1 MKYKNSLSILF
12 LLLVSLLVGACS
24 SDDDVQKAST
34 LSVTQNG
41 SVVDAITFQLS
52 EGNTMLGVSTD
63 ADWTVSVPDADTTW
77 LKITPHAGYGW
88 AVNDTAATNTK
99 AYVKVSVTSNDGAQ
113 RSSQLTFTA
122 GALTKVVTVTQKGV
136 ELDPGDTFQSSY
148 DFVKSIKFGYNLGN
162 TLDSDPDVNTS
173 SWIDFTKGTSAW
185 ETAWGQPVTTQAI
198 IDAIIAKG
206 FNVIRIP
213 VSWHAHMDANDRVDA
228 AWMARV
234 KEVVDYVV
242 KAHPDCYCILNVQH
256 DTGAKEASRK
266 DDAGWL
272 YANLDDYPT
281 ITKRYQKLWKQIATE
296 FKDYDDHLLFEAFN
310 EILNKDKSWASTP
323 SITDLQAVNK
333 LEQDFVNTVRA
344 TGGNNA
350 YRNLVVNPYA
360 ASSAQA
366 NLDAFT
372 VPQDAHPNH
381 IIVSIHSYDPYWF
394 CNDSNN
400 KDDEQ
405 YYIKVFDTS
414 CQTEIDNVFSRISTR
429 CNAMG
434 VPYFFGEF
442 GAIGTHP
449 EMAERVKYTEYMRKK
464 FAEYGTSGL
473 WWSNLY
479 NRSTGVWYEEDLV
492 NALFGTA
499 N

>member
-1 MKYKNSLSILF
+1 
-12 LLLVSLLVGACS
+12 
-24 SDDDVQKAST
+24 
-34 LSVTQNG
+34 
-41 SVVDAITFQLS
+41 
-52 EGNTMLGVSTD
+52 MLGVSTD

-148 DFVKSIKFGYNLGN
+148 NFVKSIKFGYNLGN

-185 ETAWGQPVTTQAI
+185 ETAWGQSVTTQAI

-228 AWMARV
+228 VWMARV

-242 KAHPDCYCILNVQH
+242 KTHPDCYCILNVQH

-449 EMAERVKYTEYMRKK
+449 EMAERVKYAEYMRKK